1 MQLLNKNTFLDL
13 LLYSADSTKHTTKF
27 PEPTTIP
34 VEKIMMV
41 LLHRPALLK
50 ASVKFL
56 TDSSITDTMPTER
69 D

>member
-1 MQLLNKNTFLDL
+1 MLKFVALFNRFYKT
-13 LLYSADSTKHTTKF
+13 YYKF

-41 LLHRPALLK
+41 LLHRPAVLK

-56 TDSSITDTMPTER
+56 TDSSITDTIPIG
-69 D
+69 